1 MAKGKTNDMLTTG
14 IAENLKK
21 GITEMLILAFL
32 NQGEMTIN
40 SIVKKL
46 DECSD
51 ERCKITFPYATIY
64 RLLGNECIAESEKR
78 VVDNRRRQL
87 YHITDKGR
95 EYFRQMRNEYKA
107 FISGVDMIFDFIDA
121 EN

>member
-64 RLLGNECIAESEKR
+64 RLLGNECIAESEN
-78 VVDNRRRQL
+78 VLWITAVDS
-87 YHITDKGR
+87 
-95 EYFRQMRNEYKA
+95 
-107 FISGVDMIFDFIDA
+107 FIILPIRA
-121 EN
+121 ENISDRCEMNIRHLFQALI